1 VLTGLCAL
9 WLAATPPLTG
19 VRVAIILLSLGF
31 DLTHPQLAAITTDL
45 AGGRG
50 QAVAMMAFALFGGF
64 GLGSLLFQGALALG
78 FPLAFALFGV
88 VALVGAGFAFRL
100 FRAELPRHPAA
111 AH

>member
-1 VLTGLCAL
+1 
-9 WLAATPPLTG
+9 
-19 VRVAIILLSLGF
+19 
-31 DLTHPQLAAITTDL
+31 
-45 AGGRG
+45 
-50 QAVAMMAFALFGGF
+50 MMAFALFGGF